1 MSRRYDAVLFD
12 LDGTL
17 IDSTE
22 LIVETYRYTLREL
35 AGCEPSRDDVISGFG
50 TPLIENLRRLS
61 PDPTLVPRMMDVY
74 SEYNERRHDELV
86 TPFPSAVE
94 AVHALR
100 AAGLGLAIVTGK
112 RRRYALMGLR
122 FAEIEAAFDVVI
134 TPESTE
140 RGKPHP
146 DPVEAALRAL
156 DIAPTRALLVGD
168 SPHDV
173 VAARAAGV
181 HAAAA
186 LWGPFTRS
194 ALEAANPDYWL
205 EAGSEV
211 LELVDATGTAKASA

>member
-1 MSRRYDAVLFD
+1 MTRRYDAVLFD

-22 LIVETYRYTLREL
+22 LIVETYRFTLREL
-35 AGCEPSRDDVISGFG
+35 AGFEPSREDIISGFG

-61 PDPTLVPRMMDVY
+61 PDPALVARMMDVY

-86 TPFPSAVE
+86 FPFPDAVD
-94 AVHALR
+94 AVRALR
-100 AAGLGLAIVTGK
+100 EAGVGLAIVTGK
-112 RRRYALMGLR
+112 RRRYALMGLK

-146 DPVEAALRAL
+146 EPVQAALQVL
-156 DIAPTRALLVGD
+156 DVDPTRALFVGD

-173 VAARAAGV
+173 AAARAAGV
-181 HAAAA
+181 HAAAVR
-186 LWGPFTRS
+186 WGPFSRS
-194 ALEAANPDYWL
+194 ALEAAAPDYWL
-205 EAGSEV
+205 EAGSDV
-211 LELVDATGTAKASA
+211 LELVGVTGTARASA

>member
-1 MSRRYDAVLFD
+1 VSRRYDAVLFD

-22 LIVETYRYTLREL
+22 LIVETYRHTLREL
-35 AGCEPSRDDVISGFG
+35 AGFEPTRDDVISGFG

-61 PDPTLVPRMMDVY
+61 PDPALVPRMMDVY

-86 TPFPSAVE
+86 SPFPSAID

-100 AAGLGLAIVTGK
+100 AAGVALAIVTGK

-122 FAEIEAAFDVVI
+122 FAEIEFAFDVVI
-134 TPESTE
+134 TPESTD

-146 DPVEAALRAL
+146 EPVEAALHGL
-156 DIAPTRALLVGD
+156 DVEPTRALLVGD
-168 SPHDV
+168 SPHDM
-173 VAARAAGV
+173 ASARAAGV

-194 ALEAANPDYWL
+194 TLEATKPYYWL
-205 EAGSEV
+205 EAGSDV
-211 LELVDATGTAKASA
+211 LELVHAAGAAKASA